1 MATEQAFPSSAPIV
15 GGGRLLPTPAQFYVT
30 GEDRLRI
37 VSANAMA
44 GVSLQL
50 HWRHAEPSGRTVP
63 NAQTHTPA
71 SDRSIAVTDY
81 PLGVG
86 SLLNV
91 TVFAGAGAPKVG
103 QTYVMVQLVR
113 GTGASAIVL
122 GTLLAGYVTSTQ
134 ALGWPGSPIAGSL
147 EGGGAYRSI
156 AGATPAPGVDLAETV
171 PTGARWELQHV
182 FATLATSAVA
192 GNRVPYLRKQIGGS
206 NAVFTFNPNPV
217 PAVTFAGLG
226 WAPNIPVAFDAAN
239 AAWITPLAQPL
250 VLQAGDVLN
259 TFTFGLQAGD
269 QWGNVRYTV
278 REWLEVS

>member
-1 MATEQAFPSSAPIV
+1 MAEQAFPSQAPIT
-15 GGGRLLPTPAQFYVT
+15 GGGRLLPSPAQFYVT

-37 VSANAMA
+37 VSANALT
-44 GVSLQL
+44 GVSLNV
-50 HWRHAEPSGRTVP
+50 HWRHAPLSGGTVP
-63 NAQTHTPA
+63 NAERHVPA
-71 SDRSIAVTDY
+71 SDRSVQVQDFS
-81 PLGVG
+81 LGVG

-91 TVFAGAGAPKVG
+91 TVFAGAGAPTIG
-103 QTYVMVQLVR
+103 QTYVMIQLVR
-113 GTGASAIVL
+113 GTGTAALVL

-156 AGATPAPGVDLAETV
+156 VGATPAAGVDLAETV

-182 FATLATSAVA
+182 FATLATSIAA

-217 PAVTFAGLG
+217 APNTFAGFG
-226 WAPNIPVAFDAAN
+226 WAPNLPVGFDATN

-250 VLQAGDVLN
+250 VLLAGDALN

>member
-1 MATEQAFPSSAPIV
+1 VATEQAFPSSAPIV

-113 GTGASAIVL
+113 GTGAAAIVL

-156 AGATPAPGVDLAETV
+156 AGATPAPVGTVCDARHVGRGGQSRAVSAQTDRRQQCRVHLQSEPRARGHVCRVRLGAESS
-171 PTGARWELQHV
+171 PRL
-182 FATLATSAVA
+182 
-192 GNRVPYLRKQIGGS
+192 
-206 NAVFTFNPNPV
+206 
-217 PAVTFAGLG
+217 
-226 WAPNIPVAFDAAN
+226 
-239 AAWITPLAQPL
+239 
-250 VLQAGDVLN
+250 
-259 TFTFGLQAGD
+259 
-269 QWGNVRYTV
+269 
-278 REWLEVS
+278 